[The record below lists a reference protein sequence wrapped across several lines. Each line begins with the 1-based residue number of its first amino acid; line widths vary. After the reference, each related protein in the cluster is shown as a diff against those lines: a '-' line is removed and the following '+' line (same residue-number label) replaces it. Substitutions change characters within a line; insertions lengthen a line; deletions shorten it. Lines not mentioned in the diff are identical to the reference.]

1 MLMGEVMQK
10 ESIPFGRAMGMKVA
24 FCNAISV
31 DLSEVKRLIWV
42 SGQIALDE
50 NGKLIGKGDIGT
62 QTEQCIKNVET
73 ALKKLGGSLDD
84 VVQVTVFVKE
94 MRGLKTIHEV
104 RLKYFKEP
112 YPTSTL
118 VEVKG
123 FVNPD
128 ALIEINAV
136 AAV

>member
-1 MLMGEVMQK
+1 MEK
-10 ESIPFGRAMGMKVA
+10 ESVPFGGAMGMKVA
-24 FCNAISV
+24 FCNAISIH
-31 DLSEVKRLIWV
+31 LSQVERLIWV

-50 NGKLIGKGDIGT
+50 HGKLVGRGDIEA
-62 QTEQCIKNVET
+62 QTEQCIKNVEA

-84 VVQVTVFVKE
+84 VVQVTVFVKDVS
-94 MRGLKTIHEV
+94 GLKTIHEV
-104 RLKYFKEP
+104 RLRYFREP

-128 ALIEINAV
+128 ALIEINAM

>member
-1 MLMGEVMQK
+1 MGEVMQK

-123 FVNPD
+123 FVNPG
-128 ALIEINAV
+128 ALIEINAL

>member
-1 MLMGEVMQK
+1 MEK
-10 ESIPFGRAMGMKVA
+10 ESVPFGVAMGMKVA

-31 DLSEVKRLIWV
+31 HLSQVERLIWV
-42 SGQIALDE
+42 SGQIALDQH
-50 NGKLIGKGDIGT
+50 GRLIGKGDIEA
-62 QTEQCIKNVET
+62 QTEQCIKNVEA

-84 VVQVTVFVKE
+84 VVGVTVFVKDIS
-94 MRGLKTIHEV
+94 GLKTIHEV
-104 RLKYFKEP
+104 RLRYFKEP

-128 ALIEINAV
+128 ALIEISAM

>member
-1 MLMGEVMQK
+1 MGEVMQK

-128 ALIEINAV
+128 ALIEINAE

>member
-1 MLMGEVMQK
+1 
-10 ESIPFGRAMGMKVA
+10 MKVA
-24 FCNAISV
+24 FCDAVSV

-42 SGQIALDE
+42 SGQIPLDE
-50 NGKLIGKGDIGT
+50 HGKLIGRGDIET

-73 ALKKLGGSLDD
+73 ALKKLGASLDD

-94 MRGLKTIHEV
+94 MSGLKTIHEV
-104 RLKYFKEP
+104 RLRYFKEP

-128 ALIEINAV
+128 ALIEINAM

>member
-84 VVQVTVFVKE
+84 VVQ
-94 MRGLKTIHEV
+94 G
-104 RLKYFKEP
+104 
-112 YPTSTL
+112 
-118 VEVKG
+118 
-123 FVNPD
+123 NW
-128 ALIEINAV
+128 
-136 AAV
+136 

>member
-1 MLMGEVMQK
+1 MQK
-10 ESIPFGRAMGMKVA
+10 ESIPFGRAMGMKLA

-104 RLKYFKEP
+104 RLRYFKEP

>member
-1 MLMGEVMQK
+1 MGEVMQK

-128 ALIEINAV
+128 ALIEINAL

>member
-1 MLMGEVMQK
+1 MGEVMQK

-50 NGKLIGKGDIGT
+50 NGKLIGKGDIRT
-62 QTEQCIKNVET
+62 QTEQCTKNVET

>member
-1 MLMGEVMQK
+1 MGEVMQK

-104 RLKYFKEP
+104 RLRYFKEP

>member
-1 MLMGEVMQK
+1 MGEVMQK

-84 VVQVTVFVKE
+84 VVQVTVFVKD

>member
-1 MLMGEVMQK
+1 MGEVMQK

-62 QTEQCIKNVET
+62 QTEQCIKNVEN

-94 MRGLKTIHEV
+94 MRGLKAIHEV
-104 RLKYFKEP
+104 RLRYFKEP

-128 ALIEINAV
+128 ALIEINAL